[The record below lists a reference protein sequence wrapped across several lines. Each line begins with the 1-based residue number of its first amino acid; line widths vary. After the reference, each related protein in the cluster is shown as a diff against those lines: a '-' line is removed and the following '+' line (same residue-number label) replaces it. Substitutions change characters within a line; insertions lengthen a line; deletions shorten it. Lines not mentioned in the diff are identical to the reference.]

1 MSNQELL
8 KVYSSYLPYGVKVVD
23 DEYKDIHTLFT
34 VCSNNSIVVKNNE
47 DKGVDVLIYGDFK
60 LLLRPLSDLTKE
72 IEHNGKQFVPLE
84 VLNEKVQLFG
94 NSYEIYID
102 DNNDV
107 RLLANYHK
115 GKDIIRGF
123 DPKYLLMEWHFDVF
137 SLIDQ
142 NLAINLNEVK

>member
-1 MSNQELL
+1 MTNQELL
-8 KVYSSYLPYGVKVVD
+8 QIYSAYLPYGVKVVD

-60 LLLRPLSDLTKE
+60 LLLRPLSDLEKE
-72 IEHNGKQFVPLE
+72 IEHNGEKFVPVE
-84 VLNEKVQLFG
+84 RIEEIFGLNSQWIGWGGVNDGMMHFD
-94 NSYEIYID
+94 YEI
-102 DNNDV
+102 V
-107 RLLANYHK
+107 HKLL
-115 GKDIIRGF
+115 
-123 DPKYLLMEWHFDVF
+123 EWHFDVF